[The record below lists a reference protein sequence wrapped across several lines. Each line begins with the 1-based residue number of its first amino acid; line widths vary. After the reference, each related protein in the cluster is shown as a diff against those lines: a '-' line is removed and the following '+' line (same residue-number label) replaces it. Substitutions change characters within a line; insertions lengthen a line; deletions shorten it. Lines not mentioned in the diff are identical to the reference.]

1 MFERLLTFVRSIGSR
16 EELTLSYLDKW
27 EENTAF
33 RNGMENAVL
42 SALRDWAEPPTGTPD
57 TSTVS
62 GSTNTNGTEPD
73 ERERTVTKL
82 RRHRETV
89 VKP

>member
-1 MFERLLTFVRSIGSR
+1 MFERLLTFLRSIGSR
-16 EELTLSYLDKW
+16 EELTLSYLDKL

-57 TSTVS
+57 TSTVNDMVS
-62 GSTNTNGTEPD
+62 EKGNVNPLNREPD
-73 ERERTVTKL
+73 EREPYYWEL
-82 RRHRETV
+82 F
-89 VKP
+89 